1 MLLDHRVAELGAVH
15 LFVAV
20 TRAGEVDDHAARP
33 GQRRIDEAPRADLFH
48 ALGLR
53 ADTQPEADAAAVA
66 AGRTQRQAGEIV
78 RRMLADHLA
87 VEDEA
92 TGAEQHTT
100 PGADQI
106 ALGVLL
112 LDTLQIPAQPLGQR
126 RCIGMD
132 RRRPATQARMLAR
145 GGTARRQAPGFDADH
160 CTSSVQHQPAHF
172 ALGVQAHPMVQR
184 GRPQRGEQRGA
195 GHARTLGAVATRRRW
210 RQPGVGRHGFVAGV
224 VQVVAV
230 TRVGSLQR
238 RHAGFVAR
246 TVALQPSQLLD
257 AAHAEIAQG
266 FRPHGLADFLAQV
279 GEHGFDTV
287 VVAGLLLVR
296 RTATGIHHTA
306 AARRGAATGE
316 AVQRQHRQATLA
328 GLQRGAGA
336 RTAEA
341 DHQQVAFRVP
351 GQAITGAEAQ
361 RLQRQCVRHGDQP
374 AAQICCGCTEAAVV

>member
-20 TRAGEVDDHAARP
+20 TRAGGVDDHAARP
-33 GQRRIDEAPRADLFH
+33 GQRRVDEAPGADLFH

-78 RRMLADHLA
+78 RRMRADHLA

-92 TGAEQHTT
+92 TGAEQHAA

-106 ALGVLL
+106 ALGMLL

-132 RRRPATQARMLAR
+132 RRGPARQARMLAR
-145 GGTARRQAPGFDADH
+145 GGTARRQAPGLDADH
-160 CTSSVQHQPAHF
+160 RTRGIQHQPAHF

-195 GHARTLGAVATRRRW
+195 GHAHALGAVAARRRW
-210 RQPGVGRHGFVAGV
+210 RQPGVGRYGFVAGV

-230 TRVGSLQR
+230 ARIGGLQR
-238 RHAGFVAR
+238 RHAGFVTRAVVFQPGQLVGAAR
-246 TVALQPSQLLD
+246 
-257 AAHAEIAQG
+257 AEIAQG

-279 GEHGFDTV
+279 GEHRFDTV
-287 VVAGLLLVR
+287 VVARLLLVR
-296 RTATGIHHTA
+296 RTTAGIHHAA
-306 AARRGAATGE
+306 AARGGAATGE
-316 AVQRQHRQATLA
+316 AVQRQHREATLA
-328 GLQRGAGA
+328 GLQRSAGA
-336 RTAEA
+336 RAAEA
-341 DHQQVAFRVP
+341 NHQQVAFRVP
-351 GQAITGAEAQ
+351 GQAFTGAEAQ
-361 RLQRQCVRHGDQP
+361 RLQRHAVLHGDQP
-374 AAQICCGCTEAAVV
+374 AAQIGCGCTATAVV